1 MDLSKYH
8 FTYNASAHFA
18 TLDKFPN
25 GLIEEITKSG
35 LEGFEALCWA
45 LEELSTQGE
54 LVRRDMG
61 YDKGPII
68 KAEQAKTMLLPYEIM
83 GAKQLILD
91 AIIRGINVPDESKEI
106 DEVLMELQKK
116 TESE

>member
-8 FTYNASAHFA
+8 FTYNAAAHFA
-18 TLDKFPN
+18 AMDKYPD
-25 GLIEEITKSG
+25 GLIEAITKTG
-35 LEGFEALCWA
+35 TEGFEALCWA

-68 KAEQAKTMLLPYEIM
+68 KAEQAKTNLLPYEIM
-83 GAKQLILD
+83 GAKQVVLD
-91 AIIRGINVPDESKEI
+91 AIVRGINVPEETKVI
-106 DEVLMELQKK
+106 DEVLMEIQKK